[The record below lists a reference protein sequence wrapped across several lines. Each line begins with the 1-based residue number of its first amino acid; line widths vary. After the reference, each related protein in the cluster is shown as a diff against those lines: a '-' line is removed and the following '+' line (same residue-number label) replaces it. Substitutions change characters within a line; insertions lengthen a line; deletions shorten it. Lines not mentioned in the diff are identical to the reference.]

1 MPVTNRRDNCK
12 DSFDLTERS
21 QRVYDVGSQAL
32 SSTALRG
39 RHRNFARKREPIMAI
54 QPKDRRAVGVKVL
67 PEGVEEYCERH
78 TTVLTALH
86 ARLIEETEEKTT
98 TANFLV
104 GELEGAFLKMLVRM
118 TQAKNILEVGM
129 FTGYSALCFAE
140 ALPADGRIITCE
152 LDPRHIEIAGRY
164 FAQSPHRNKIEIR
177 AGRAAD
183 TLKTLSGPFD
193 LCFIDAD
200 KPSYDYYYD
209 RCVDL
214 VRKGGLIVL
223 DNMLRYGRV
232 LNPVEEDSRIVNALN
247 GRVHKDPRVE
257 NVLLPFRDGIMLAY
271 KL

>member
-1 MPVTNRRDNCK
+1 MEQ
-12 DSFDLTERS
+12 L
-21 QRVYDVGSQAL
+21 
-32 SSTALRG
+32 
-39 RHRNFARKREPIMAI
+39 
-54 QPKDRRAVGVKVL
+54 KDRRAVGVKVL

-78 TTVLTALH
+78 TTALTELH
-86 ARLIEETEEKTT
+86 ERLLSETEEKTT

-118 TQAKNILEVGM
+118 TQAKSILEVGM

-152 LDPRHIEIAGRY
+152 LDPRAIEIASRF
-164 FAQSPHRNKIEIR
+164 FAQSPHRNKIEVR

-183 TLKTLSGPFD
+183 TLKTLSGSFD

-214 VRKGGLIVL
+214 TRKGGLIVL

-232 LNPVEEDSRIVNALN
+232 LNPIV
-247 GRVHKDPRVE
+247 
-257 NVLLPFRDGIMLAY
+257 
-271 KL
+271 

>member
-1 MPVTNRRDNCK
+1 MNRLVSADIEAYAQAHSMPE
-12 DSFDLTERS
+12 SDLCR
-21 QRVYDVGSQAL
+21 
-32 SSTALRG
+32 ALRD
-39 RHRNFARKREPIMAI
+39 ET
-54 QPKDRRAVGVKVL
+54 QRRMESPQMIVG
-67 PEGVEEYCERH
+67 P
-78 TTVLTALH
+78 
-86 ARLIEETEEKTT
+86 
-98 TANFLV
+98 
-104 GELEGAFLKMLVRM
+104 LEGAFLKMMTQLVRA
-118 TQAKNILEVGM
+118 TSVLEIGM
-129 FTGYSALCFAE
+129 FTGYSALAFAE

-152 LDPRHIEIAGRY
+152 LDPHAIEIASRF
-164 FAQSPHRNKIEIR
+164 FAGSPHRDKIEIKT
-177 AGRAAD
+177 GRAAD

-214 VRKGGLIVL
+214 TRKGGLIVL